1 MEVKDKLFNYI
12 NAHLSEEEKLIFKN
26 AGMQA
31 VESLLEI
38 VARFVEEK
46 HYQGLNIIHYS
57 PDEDIDIL
65 KLLKEDEE

>member
-46 HYQGLNIIHYS
+46 HYQGLSIIHYS

-65 KLLKEDEE
+65 KLLKEEEE